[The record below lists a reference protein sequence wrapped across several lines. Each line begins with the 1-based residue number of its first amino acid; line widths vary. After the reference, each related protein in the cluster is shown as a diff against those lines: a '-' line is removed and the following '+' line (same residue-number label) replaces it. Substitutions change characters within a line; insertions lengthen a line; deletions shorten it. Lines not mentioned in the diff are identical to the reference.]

1 MNYKEIDVEGEQI
14 LKSMSKG
21 IKLNYWMYSQIKPFI
36 KGKTLEIG
44 SGIGNISRYF
54 IENSEEIFSLRHK
67 GSIYKI
73 VKVKIPRK

>member
-36 KGKTLEIG
+36 KGGKL
-44 SGIGNISRYF
+44 
-54 IENSEEIFSLRHK
+54 
-67 GSIYKI
+67 
-73 VKVKIPRK
+73 